1 MHLEKSFPVTVQ
13 SHILRLTTFAEV
25 SVQDTTVDPVTV
37 DKVNVDD
44 TIFDPASTLDVVNV
58 DLAAVD
64 PMMDDPVKVQLSTV
78 ESLTSLFVNVLLEV
92 SEFVH
97 VDPVQVFWTPGH
109 SFPYEPDSI

>member
-13 SHILRLTTFAEV
+13 WHMLRLTTFAEV
-25 SVQDTTVDPVTV
+25 SVQDTTDDPVTV

-58 DLAAVD
+58 DLAADD
-64 PMMDDPVKVQLSTV
+64 PAMDDPVKVQDSTV
-78 ESLTSLFVNVLLEV
+78 ESLTSLSVNVLLDV

-97 VDPVQVFWTPGH
+97 VDRVQVFLIPGH
-109 SFPYEPDSI
+109 SLPCEPE